1 MSLTEIKQVG
11 GGTVWGESDD
21 FDFSCA
27 EVMGGLSIWKYI
39 EFTWEHF
46 FLLILLD
53 TFKHKSRVV

>member
-1 MSLTEIKQVG
+1 MLMSLTEIKQVG

-39 EFTWEHF
+39 EFT
-46 FLLILLD
+46 
-53 TFKHKSRVV
+53 